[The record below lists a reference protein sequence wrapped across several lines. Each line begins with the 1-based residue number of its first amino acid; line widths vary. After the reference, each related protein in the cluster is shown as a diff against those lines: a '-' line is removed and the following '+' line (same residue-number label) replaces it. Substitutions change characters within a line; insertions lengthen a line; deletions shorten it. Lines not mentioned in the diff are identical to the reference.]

1 MTSKSRDPK
10 KASSGA
16 AGQREEASGTKPA
29 VAAMPPAGP
38 HAEPH
43 LTNADATPGTG
54 SLTATD
60 HGEVETDPG
69 GG

>member
-1 MTSKSRDPK
+1 MTGKSRDPK
-10 KASSGA
+10 RAVSGT
-16 AGQREEASGTKPA
+16 AGQRQEASGAKPA
-29 VAAMPPAGP
+29 SPAMPPAGP

-43 LTNADATPGTG
+43 LTNPDATPGTG

>member
-1 MTSKSRDPK
+1 MTRQSRDPK
-10 KASSGA
+10 KAV
-16 AGQREEASGTKPA
+16 SGTAGHRQEAPDGKPA
-29 VAAMPPAGP
+29 AAAMPPAGP

-43 LTNADATPGTG
+43 LTNPDATPGTG

>member
-1 MTSKSRDPK
+1 MTAKSHDPNK
-10 KASSGA
+10 PSSPAGRERQA
-16 AGQREEASGTKPA
+16 AADKPP
-29 VAAMPPAGP
+29 VSAMPPAGP

-43 LTNADATPGTG
+43 LTNPDATPGTG
-54 SLTATD
+54 SLTKTD

>member
-1 MTSKSRDPK
+1 MRGKSHDPK
-10 KASSGA
+10 KPGSGRPRDQKA
-16 AGQREEASGTKPA
+16 ESETRPA
-29 VAAMPPAGP
+29 AAMPPAGP

-43 LTNADATPGTG
+43 LTNPDATPGTG
-54 SLTATD
+54 SLTKTD

>member
-1 MTSKSRDPK
+1 MSGKSHDPNTPDPANRDE
-10 KASSGA
+10 KAPGA
-16 AGQREEASGTKPA
+16 ARQGT
-29 VAAMPPAGP
+29 AMPPAGP

-43 LTNADATPGTG
+43 LTNPDATPGTG
-54 SLTATD
+54 SLTKTD

>member
-1 MTSKSRDPK
+1 MTGKSRDSK
-10 KASSGA
+10 RAGSGKAREPQA
-16 AGQREEASGTKPA
+16 ETETRPVAG
-29 VAAMPPAGP
+29 MPPAGP

-43 LTNADATPGTG
+43 LTNPDATPGTG
-54 SLTATD
+54 SLTKTD

>member
-1 MTSKSRDPK
+1 MTGKSRDPK
-10 KASSGA
+10 RAVSGT
-16 AGQREEASGTKPA
+16 AGQRQEASGAKPA
-29 VAAMPPAGP
+29 PAAMPPAGP

-43 LTNADATPGTG
+43 LTNPDATPGTG

>member
-1 MTSKSRDPK
+1 MTGKSRDPK
-10 KASSGA
+10 KPDSEAGGPRRDAPGA
-16 AGQREEASGTKPA
+16 KPA
-29 VAAMPPAGP
+29 TAAMPPAGP
-38 HAEPH
+38 HAEAH
-43 LTNADATPGTG
+43 LTNPDATPGTG

>member
-1 MTSKSRDPK
+1 MTGKSQ
-10 KASSGA
+10 ASSKPRPSNKSGHHDEDAKTRPGA
-16 AGQREEASGTKPA
+16 G
-29 VAAMPPAGP
+29 MPPAGP

-43 LTNADATPGTG
+43 LTNPDATPGTG
-54 SLTATD
+54 SLTKSD